1 MQTLILNHYPPVIKQ
16 IKEMQQIAKAEDI
29 QVSDEDVAAEIEK
42 MAKAYGMEAEKVS
55 KFLGD
60 AQKES
65 MKKDISV
72 QKAVK
77 LVMENVKER
86 AKAKPKK
93 DKEAAE

>member
-1 MQTLILNHYPPVIKQ
+1 MS
-16 IKEMQQIAKAEDI
+16 E
-29 QVSDEDVAAEIEK
+29 
-42 MAKAYGMEAEKVS
+42 
-55 KFLGD
+55 FLGD